1 MRQRNTTPYAWTFA
15 AMPAA
20 DDQPEQAAHQV
31 EPDGVTDRPT
41 LLDGWTAVEDEP
53 DPEHDKT
60 PAEAAKARPRK
71 TASAED
77 SKGGEPQ

>member
-1 MRQRNTTPYAWTFA
+1 
-15 AMPAA
+15 MPATE
-20 DDQPEQAAHQV
+20 DQPEQPARRV
-31 EPDGVTDRPT
+31 ESGETADHPT

-53 DPEHDKT
+53 EPEHDKT

-71 TASAED
+71 TTSAED

>member
-1 MRQRNTTPYAWTFA
+1 VRQRNTTPYAWHFA
-15 AMPAA
+15 ATPAT
-20 DDQPEQAAHQV
+20 DDEPEQPSYVV
-31 EPDGVTDRPT
+31 ESGDTVDRPH

-53 DPEHDKT
+53 EPEHDKT